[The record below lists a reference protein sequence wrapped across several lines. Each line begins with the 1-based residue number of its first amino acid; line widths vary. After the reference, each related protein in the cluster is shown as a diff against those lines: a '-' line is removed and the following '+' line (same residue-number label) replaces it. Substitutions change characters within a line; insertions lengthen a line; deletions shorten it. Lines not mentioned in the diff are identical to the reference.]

1 MKIFTTF
8 GFFLWLSGNAFA
20 QGTPHLAYSYPA
32 GGKIG
37 STFQITVGGQF
48 LTSVSNAYV
57 TGPGISATV
66 LHCSRPMGQKEF
78 NELRDRLKELQQK
91 FQAHT
96 GQSGTN
102 IWTAEDAS
110 ERDRIRAK
118 ILNNPPNRR
127 ANPALSDTVTIDISI
142 ATNATPGDH
151 EIRLAT
157 PNALSNPLRFCLDTL
172 PEVSKNKAVPANPDV
187 DKFLERIGGRPA
199 SAGTPKYES
208 RISLPAI
215 VNGQIMPG
223 GVDRYRFFA
232 RHGQQ
237 LIIAAKARDLIPYI
251 ADAVPGWFELTLTL
265 YDSKGKELASEH
277 RFRFKPDPV
286 IHFEVPHDGEYT
298 LEIHDSIF
306 RGREDFVYRV
316 AMGELPFVTGAFP
329 LGGRL
334 GEKTPVRLSGWN
346 LPTESLLHDN
356 VEAGI
361 TLLGGNFFNAAPF
374 VVENLP
380 ECSESQSSP
389 SSATAQLVALPVIIN
404 GRINGP
410 GDRKVFQFEG
420 RSGEKIVAEVFAR
433 RLDSPLD
440 SSLRLTSAQGKQLA
454 FNDDFEDRGS
464 GLNTHHADS
473 YLSVTLPAD
482 GTYFIHLTDTQ
493 GRGGPEFGYRLR
505 LSEPQPDYE
514 LRIIPSS
521 ISLRT
526 GMSAAVTVCAL
537 RRDGFTNSINLE
549 LKDAPQGFSMS
560 GARISEGQD
569 KSQFTLKAPTEA
581 TGAPTS
587 LVIEGHALIAGRLV
601 THQAVPAE
609 DMMQAF
615 IYRHLVPAVQFAVMV
630 AGPNRPFMRDAFT
643 ILSALPVKL
652 SPGGSAH
659 VRVRTP
665 GNFCERFNLELN
677 NAPDGISLD
686 SVSPIPGGVEML
698 VTCDAAKVKA
708 GAGGNLICD
717 VIPKRPSGGTSEK
730 KNGLR
735 PRRGFESTL
744 PAIPFNVIA
753 E

>member
-1 MKIFTTF
+1 MKIFPVV
-8 GFFLWLSGNAFA
+8 GLFLLLAGTGFA
-20 QGTPHLAYSYPA
+20 QGAPHLAYSYPA

-48 LTSVSNAYV
+48 LMMVSNAYV
-57 TGPGISATV
+57 TGPGVSATV

-78 NELRDRLKELQQK
+78 KELRDRLKELQLK
-91 FQAHT
+91 FQARN
-96 GQSGTN
+96 GESGTN
-102 IWTAEDAS
+102 VWTAEDAT

-118 ILNNPPNRR
+118 LLNNPPNRT
-127 ANPALSDTVTIDISI
+127 ANPALTDTVTINIAI
-142 ATNATPGDH
+142 ATNATPGDQ

-172 PEVSKNKAVPANPDV
+172 PEVSKSKAVPANPDV

-199 SAGTPKYES
+199 SVGTPKYES

-251 ADAVPGWFELTLTL
+251 ADAVPGWFELSLTL
-265 YDSKGKELASEH
+265 RDSKGKELASAQ
-277 RFRFKPDPV
+277 RYRFKPDPV
-286 IHFEVPHDGEYT
+286 IHFEVPRDEEYT
-298 LEIHDSIF
+298 VEIHDSIF

-316 AMGELPFVTGAFP
+316 AIGELPFVTGVFP

-334 GEKTPVRLSGWN
+334 GEKTSVRLTGWN
-346 LPTESLLHDN
+346 LPTESLSHDN
-356 VEAGI
+356 VETGI
-361 TLLGGNFFNAAPF
+361 TLLGGNFLNTPSFD
-374 VVENLP
+374 VENLP
-380 ECSESQSSP
+380 ECIESQSIRSI
-389 SSATAQLVALPVIIN
+389 ATAQAVELPVIIN
-404 GRINGP
+404 GRISYP
-410 GDRKVFQFEG
+410 GDNKVFEFEG

-440 SSLRLTSAQGKQLA
+440 SCIRLTSSEGKQLA

-482 GTYFIHLTDTQ
+482 GIYFLQLTDTQ
-493 GRGGPEFGYRLR
+493 GKGGPEFGYRLR
-505 LSEPQPDYE
+505 LSELQPDFA

-526 GMSAAVTVCAL
+526 GMSARVTVYAL
-537 RRDGFTNSINLE
+537 RRDGFTNAINLE

-560 GARISEGQD
+560 GACISEGQD
-569 KSQFTLKAPTEA
+569 KAQFTLKAPTEA
-581 TGAPTS
+581 TGAPTP
-587 LVIEGHALIAGRLV
+587 LTIEGHALIAGRLV

-630 AGPNRPFMRDAFT
+630 AGQDRPLMRDAFR
-643 ILSALPVKL
+643 ILDVVPLKI

-665 GNFCERFNLELN
+665 GNFCERFNLELH

-686 SVSPIPGGVEML
+686 SVSPIPGGVEMV
-698 VTCDAAKVKA
+698 VTWDATKVKA
-708 GAGGNLICD
+708 GTSGNLICN
-717 VIPKRPSGGTSEK
+717 VVPKHPSGGTTEK

-735 PRRGFESTL
+735 PQRGFEATL
-744 PAIPFNVIA
+744 PAIPFNVVA